1 MKSNRTLEPALP
13 RGEVPIN
20 TSKTP
25 ATGGKLGVKMATLGP
40 TPIGVHG
47 PDGIHDH
54 IRKNTSV
61 APVTPNTHAAQSMTP
76 AVGVRNTPTSK
87 K

>member
-1 MKSNRTLEPALP
+1 MAKSNRTLEPALP
-13 RGEVPIN
+13 QGNVPIN

-25 ATGGKLGVKMATLGP
+25 ATGGK
-40 TPIGVHG
+40 
-47 PDGIHDH
+47 H

-61 APVTPNTHAAQSMTP
+61 APVTPNPHVAELHTP
-76 AVGVRNTPTSK
+76 AVGVRNTPTKGK